1 MTTKQYEEKGRMKL
15 EKLLNASRKI
25 KSYLFSTNRYD
36 RYDCTSTG
44 TSGELTIFEIKDRQI
59 PSDKYDTILLER
71 GKYDAMVKAYQDS
84 GYTPYYIN
92 FYTDCYYVFPLLKIE
107 NVESRTQEIPATP
120 NTYNY
125 SYTDKVVKK
134 VIMLNK
140 EEGIRCQYE

>member
-71 GKYDAMVKAYQDS
+71 GKYDAMGLRHIRIADIHLTTS
-84 GYTPYYIN
+84 ISTRIA
-92 FYTDCYYVFPLLKIE
+92 I
-107 NVESRTQEIPATP
+107 
-120 NTYNY
+120 TYFHY
-125 SYTDKVVKK
+125 SK
-134 VIMLNK
+134 
-140 EEGIRCQYE
+140 